1 VNVRR
6 HNPDVEF
13 HSLAVLSFDDVSTNV
28 SSDEKL
34 AVFKLS
40 SCPVKV
46 SKHVPVVVLQIF
58 AVPSSDDVSANVAS
72 ELNTAVFNN
81 MFLL

>member
-1 VNVRR
+1 M
-6 HNPDVEF
+6 EF

-34 AVFKLS
+34 AVFKLL

-46 SKHVPVVVLQIF
+46 SKHVPVVAHQIF
-58 AVPSSDDVSANVAS
+58 AVLSSDDVSAIVAL
-72 ELNTAVFNN
+72 ELNTAVTTS
-81 MFLL
+81 LS

>member
-1 VNVRR
+1 M
-6 HNPDVEF
+6 EF

-28 SSDEKL
+28 SSDEKV

-58 AVPSSDDVSANVAS
+58 AVLSSDDVSATVAL
-72 ELNTAVFNN
+72 ELNTAVTTS
-81 MFLL
+81 LW